1 MTQNPDLIRELI
13 DRLLAAA
20 DAEGKF
26 TEFVARSVEVQF
38 RREFNGAEF
47 YIGCRKQSHPQEVK
61 DAAVNQYKKRPACES
76 NYSRKRYQPGGALSL
91 FETVTVS
98 FPP

>member
-20 DAEGKF
+20 DTEGRF
-26 TEFVARSVEVQF
+26 TESVARSVEVQF

-61 DAAVNQYKKRPACES
+61 DAAVNQYKNGLPVNQIIQENGISRAALYRYLKR
-76 NYSRKRYQPGGALSL
+76 
-91 FETVTVS
+91 
-98 FPP
+98 